1 MTPPKM
7 VKTGP
12 CVSGQ
17 TLWVWKMAYD
27 PKIICRIWRGVMVTA
42 AAAFTLSMKVFLLLV
57 DVEVAPL
64 FAVDGA
70 NAASGMTWAG
80 PGAFFVAS
88 LGMTPVMA

>member
-1 MTPPKM
+1 
-7 VKTGP
+7 
-12 CVSGQ
+12 
-17 TLWVWKMAYD
+17 
-27 PKIICRIWRGVMVTA
+27 MVTA

-70 NAASGMTWAG
+70 NAASGMMTWAG
-80 PGAFFVAS
+80 PGAFFVES